1 MLIQYAPYEALYA
14 RQTTNNNVE
23 SVHEMVCITTQ
34 GSSSLYLLLPAT
46 QQTLPSEEAIA
57 DMYEAANV
65 VRAHLIRCVCC
76 VHLS

>member
-1 MLIQYAPYEALYA
+1 MLIQFAPYEVLDVEE
-14 RQTTNNNVE
+14 TTNNNVE
-23 SVHEMVCITTQ
+23 SVHEMVCIKTR

-57 DMYEAANV
+57 DMYEAADV
-65 VRAHLIRCVCC
+65 VRAHLIKCVCC